1 MKRREF
7 ISLVGGAMTWSVV
20 AHAQQSERMRR
31 IGVLLPSETDD
42 PEYVA
47 RMKAFTDR
55 LVELG
60 WIEGRNIQIE
70 RRWGSANAEQTRKF
84 AAELVSFAPDV
95 ILAPG
100 SSATGPLLQ
109 ATSTIPIVFA
119 TVPDPVTAGY
129 VESLS
134 RPGANATG
142 FASFE
147 YSIGGKWLELLK
159 EIAPSVTRV
168 AVIRDSST
176 PAGVGQVSA
185 IQTAAPSLRVELVPI
200 NFRSPTDLE
209 SAVAAFARPSSAL
222 LVGQGGGAVV
232 HRKLIIALAAKHR
245 LPALYPGRHFVTL
258 GGLMSYGPD
267 RVDQYR
273 QAAGYVDRIL
283 KGEKPADLPVQ
294 TPKKYEL
301 VINLKT
307 AKALGLSVPPAL
319 LARADEVIE

>member
-1 MKRREF
+1 MRRRQF
-7 ISLVGGAMTWSVV
+7 IALLGGAATWPVV
-20 AHAQQSERMRR
+20 VRAQQNERVRR
-31 IGVLLPSETDD
+31 VGVLLPSGADD
-42 PEYVA
+42 PEYEA
-47 RMKAFTDR
+47 RMKAFTER
-55 LVELG
+55 LVQLG
-60 WIEGRNIQIE
+60 WVEGRNVQIE
-70 RRWGSANAEQTRKF
+70 KRWGKGNTEQTRKF
-84 AAELVSFAPDV
+84 AAELVALAPDV

-109 ATSTIPIVFA
+109 ATSSIPIVFA
-119 TVPDPVTAGY
+119 TVPDPVAAGY
-129 VESLS
+129 IDSLS
-134 RPGANATG
+134 RPGGNATG

-168 AVIRDSST
+168 AVIRDNAT
-176 PAGVGQVSA
+176 AAGVGQVSA
-185 IQTAAPSLRVELVPI
+185 IQTVASSLHLELAVM
-200 NFRSPTDLE
+200 NFRSPADLE
-209 SAVAAFARPSSAL
+209 SAVAAFARPSSAM
-222 LVGQGGGAVV
+222 LVGQGGGAIV
-232 HRKLIIALAAKHR
+232 HRKSIVALAAKYR
-245 LPALYPGRHFVTL
+245 LPTVYVDRIFVTL

-294 TPKKYEL
+294 TPNKYEL

-307 AKALGLSVPPAL
+307 AKALGLNVPPSL

>member
-1 MKRREF
+1 M
-7 ISLVGGAMTWSVV
+7 
-20 AHAQQSERMRR
+20 
-31 IGVLLPSETDD
+31 
-42 PEYVA
+42 
-47 RMKAFTDR
+47 
-55 LVELG
+55 
-60 WIEGRNIQIE
+60 
-70 RRWGSANAEQTRKF
+70 
-84 AAELVSFAPDV
+84 
-95 ILAPG
+95 
-100 SSATGPLLQ
+100 
-109 ATSTIPIVFA
+109 FA

-134 RPGANATG
+134 RPGGNATG

-209 SAVAAFARPSSAL
+209 SAVAGFARPSSAL
-222 LVGQGGGAVV
+222 LVGQGG
-232 HRKLIIALAAKHR
+232 
-245 LPALYPGRHFVTL
+245 ALYPGRNFVTL

-307 AKALGLSVPPAL
+307 ATALGLSVPPSL
-319 LARADEVIE
+319 LARAQDVHFWHKAEITRALIPSKIHCKFARVVAGQPSQRTLGSNLSQLSRYHSNTARSHF